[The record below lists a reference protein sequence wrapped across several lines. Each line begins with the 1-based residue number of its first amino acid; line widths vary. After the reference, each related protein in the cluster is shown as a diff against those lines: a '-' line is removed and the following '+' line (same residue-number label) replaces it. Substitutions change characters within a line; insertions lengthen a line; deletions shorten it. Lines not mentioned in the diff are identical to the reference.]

1 LSARSRI
8 AFMLA
13 ATMSNACHSFGA
25 KPPLVLAHD
34 QARRGD
40 AP

>member
-13 ATMSNACHSFGA
+13 ATMSNACHSF
-25 KPPLVLAHD
+25 
-34 QARRGD
+34 RRQPACGSS
-40 AP
+40 